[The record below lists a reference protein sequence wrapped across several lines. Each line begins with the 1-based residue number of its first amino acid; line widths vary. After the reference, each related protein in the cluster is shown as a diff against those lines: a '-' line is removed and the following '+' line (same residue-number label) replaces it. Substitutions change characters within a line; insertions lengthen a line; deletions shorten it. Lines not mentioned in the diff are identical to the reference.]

1 MATGSELI
9 TGGLGLAAKAYDM
22 FKGST
27 DSASSGSAYLMQNT
41 SNGSLFP
48 GGINGKNGKD
58 DITVIDSEWVKSR
71 CMVPGSELDPQDK
84 VNRHFTTTYW
94 KYTNSALGGNIGMNP
109 KPQYTRYADIRSSSR
124 AMKWNETTVETG
136 KDLGMGRYYSEAID
150 DHAQLV
156 HFEFGVP
163 KFNSLLHF
171 FTNAIDYRESVIA
184 NEGRSAIWYGVGKFA
199 GAAGMLVAFPWT
211 TLTIWLAQT
220 VKDAISIFSPMIHRY
235 YYLKPTMHT
244 YWSAVNILV
253 TNMATEIGIL
263 APGDLLSGETAQRIG
278 VPIQLNKEDMQGMAE
293 LFPGLIHPD
302 SNYIDVLRIAARSQ
316 IMATKMLSTEQE
328 EYIATKGEGNEPAN
342 YIGYVLDRY
351 SKVQDDMNSGV
362 TGAIASSTVSLTNY
376 MSKLKEAASSWFE
389 PKDIKSGVE
398 NAAKVKEE
406 KEAGGGSD
414 NTVASVTNEM
424 AKKPGSDELT
434 GEHRYGYRDD
444 LGFMEGIGM
453 LFADEDEANASKDY
467 MSEFGN
473 VLLAGARE
481 GARFASFYVDYTG
494 SVSDSFSSSTGPIS
508 SETGAKSIA
517 QAGRN
522 MNFMLG
528 GGNILPGMHE
538 VVGAAKDVVA
548 GALDSM
554 TFGLSN
560 VLQTLFGGAYID
572 MPNKWEDSE
581 VSLANV
587 SYSMTLI
594 SPYNNPVSQM
604 INIYIPLA
612 MIMAGALPVGTG
624 ASSYTSPFLCSC
636 FDRGVQ
642 NIRLGMITS
651 LSIERGTSNLAWSRT
666 RRPLA
671 IKVSFTVTNL
681 SNMLTVPMTHSLF
694 DAFKV
699 SLMDD
704 SPMGEYISCLCGRS
718 MLVSKYF
725 TLQYKLKWSRFL
737 MFKDQ
742 SVSSDYWALR
752 AGDWLDTA
760 LFGSLS
766 SANAKLLD
774 QQSVTSSMLR

>member
-1 MATGSELI
+1 MATGSGLI

-406 KEAGGGSD
+406 KEAGGGDS
-414 NTVASVTNEM
+414 TVASATM
-424 AKKPGSDELT
+424 AMDKPGSDELT

-572 MPNKWEDSE
+572 MPNKWEDSDI
-581 VSLANV
+581 SFTNV
-587 SYSMTLI
+587 NYTMTLI
-594 SPYNNPVSQM
+594 SPYNNPISQM

-612 MIMAGALPVGTG
+612 MLLAGALPRGTG
-624 ASSYTSPFLCSC
+624 RSSYTSPFICTLW
-636 FDRGVQ
+636 DRGVQ
-642 NIRLGMITS
+642 DIKLGMITNI
-651 LSIERGTSNLAWSRT
+651 SINRATSNLPWSKDRKA
-666 RRPLA
+666 LA
-671 IKVSFTVTNL
+671 MEVSFTVANL
-681 SNMLTVPMTHSLF
+681 STYMVATINGSVFGTFRPVI
-694 DAFKV
+694 V
-699 SLMDD
+699 EDD
-704 SPMGEYISCLCGRS
+704 PLSIYIATICGRDFKTNNFYGPK
-718 MLVSKYF
+718 MRL
-725 TLQYKLKWSRFL
+725 KLSRVIMGASYTF
-737 MFKDQ
+737 
-742 SVSSDYWALR
+742 SRTAWAAR
-752 AGDWLDTA
+752 AGKFVDDLT
-760 LFGSLS
+760 LGTIESTGLMLS
-766 SANAKLLD
+766 GTIGRSW
-774 QQSVTSSMLR
+774 